1 MDILQDSTFWV
12 LISTILF
19 LVVAW
24 KKGRAPI
31 LKILDDRTDRI
42 RKELDDAERL
52 RVEAQEVLAEYQKK
66 HRDAMKTADDIIKAA
81 SERAVQIEQDAMT
94 KMEDDLARKENQ
106 LIERISRAET
116 AAVQEI
122 RNKAADIATS
132 TITSILSEEL
142 DKKDESLIDDAI
154 KTLPEKLSA

>member
-1 MDILQDSTFWV
+1 MEFLQHTPFWI

-19 LVVAW
+19 VVFAL

-31 LKILDDRTDRI
+31 VKILDERTERI

-66 HRDAMKTADDIIKAA
+66 HRDAMKTADEIIEAA
-81 SERAVQIEQDAMT
+81 SERAAQIEKDAMA
-94 KMEDDLARKENQ
+94 KMEEDMARKENQ

-132 TITSILSEEL
+132 TIVSILSKEL

-154 KTLPEKLSA
+154 KALPEKLRA

>member
-1 MDILQDSTFWV
+1 MELLQSTDIWV
-12 LISTILF
+12 LIATVLF
-19 LVVAW
+19 LVIAW

-42 RKELDDAERL
+42 RAELEEAERL
-52 RVEAQEVLAEYQKK
+52 RIEAQEALADYQRK
-66 HRDAMKTADDIIKAA
+66 HRNAMETAKDIIEAA
-81 SERAVQIEQDAMT
+81 SERAGQIEKDALA
-94 KMEDDLARKENQ
+94 KMEDDLARKETQ
-106 LIERISRAET
+106 LLERIARAET

-132 TITSILSEEL
+132 TIVSILSKEL

-154 KTLPEKLSA
+154 KSLPEKLSA